1 MNTAAPTKQLYGVAY
16 GNGVFV
22 AVGLTGYLY
31 VSDDGVNWTVQTPPT
46 GLGAISYATVIFDE
60 GHFFAGGTNQT
71 IISSP
76 DGSTWSG
83 ENTGGS
89 KSVSAV
95 RIGNG
100 KVVASGTSGLVL
112 VGNAPI
118 SQAQKPTANPAGGA
132 VAAGTTVT
140 LSTNTAGAT
149 IHYTTDGNAPTGSS
163 PVYSTPIPINSAM
176 TIKAIAVKAGMTD
189 SAVMSESYTIMPQ
202 AEQPTANPTGGAVA
216 AGTTVALSTNTAGAT
231 IHYTTDG
238 NAPTGSSPVYSTPI
252 PVNSAMTIKAI
263 AVLAGMT
270 DSTVMSESYTILP
283 PPQVATPTATPSS
296 GAVLVGTPVTLQTT
310 TPGATIYYTT
320 DGNTPTTSSNV
331 YSTPIPINSAVTI
344 KAIAVLGGM
353 TDSTVMSESYTIL
366 PPPQVAT
373 PTATPSSGAILVG
386 TPVTLQ
392 TTTPGATIYYTTDGN
407 TPTTSSNVYSTP
419 IPINSAVTIK
429 AIAV

>member
-1 MNTAAPTKQLYGVAY
+1 
-16 GNGVFV
+16 
-22 AVGLTGYLY
+22 
-31 VSDDGVNWTVQTPPT
+31 
-46 GLGAISYATVIFDE
+46 
-60 GHFFAGGTNQT
+60 
-71 IISSP
+71 
-76 DGSTWSG
+76 
-83 ENTGGS
+83 
-89 KSVSAV
+89 
-95 RIGNG
+95 
-100 KVVASGTSGLVL
+100 
-112 VGNAPI
+112 
-118 SQAQKPTANPAGGA
+118 
-132 VAAGTTVT
+132 
-140 LSTNTAGAT
+140 
-149 IHYTTDGNAPTGSS
+149 
-163 PVYSTPIPINSAM
+163 
-176 TIKAIAVKAGMTD
+176 MTD

-429 AIAV
+429 AIAVLGGMTDSTVMSESYTILPLPQVAAPTATPSSGAVLAGTPVTLQTTTPGATIYYTTDGNTPTTSSNVYSTPIPITGAVTIKAIAVLAGMTDSAVMSESYTITPLPQPQVATPTAAPSGG